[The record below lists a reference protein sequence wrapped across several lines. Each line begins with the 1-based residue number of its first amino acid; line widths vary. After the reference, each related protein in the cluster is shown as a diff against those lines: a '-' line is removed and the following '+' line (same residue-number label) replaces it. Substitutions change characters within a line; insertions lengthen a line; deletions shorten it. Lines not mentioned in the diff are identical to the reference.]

1 MKTLLAQRQHL
12 RQCEAA
18 YNAAASM
25 LDSTSGVELIKAK
38 QALKEARYAYSE
50 AAMDYVEE
58 CIAAQQCEENWLN
71 IKDVGLEKY
80 PQEIIA

>member
-25 LDSTSGVELIKAK
+25 LDEGNGTAIIVAK
-38 QALKEARYAYSE
+38 DALKEARYAYAQACIE
-50 AAMDYVEE
+50 YVEE
-58 CIAAQQCEENWLN
+58 VICCGVDDVNEIVYT
-71 IKDVGLEKY
+71 KDKWCV
-80 PQEIIA
+80 A

>member
-25 LDSTSGVELIKAK
+25 LDEGNGVPLIVART
-38 QALKEARYAYSE
+38 ALKEARSE
-50 AAMDYVEE
+50 YHSGLEDYFEE
-58 CIAAQQCEENWLN
+58 VLAAQQCEEDWLN
-71 IKDVGLEKY
+71 IKDVGLE
-80 PQEIIA
+80 IIA